1 MGQTIT
7 CLKFV
12 KAVAD
17 VIIGSKPSRK
27 KSQHR
32 FDVPE
37 GVCYNPVMLSEQERQ
52 TIVSLA
58 TRYRVKKILLFG
70 SNATAEKEGRDI
82 DLAVDGI
89 QARDFFKFYLDLL
102 FGLKRA
108 VDLIDLS
115 SDSKFNNLVRRE
127 GIPIY
132 G

>member
-1 MGQTIT
+1 MLPDETKLCVGA
-7 CLKFV
+7 LKEIPEEIP
-12 KAVAD
+12 A
-17 VIIGSKPSRK
+17 K

-32 FDVPE
+32 FDVPG

-70 SNATAEKEGRDI
+70 SNAAAEKEGRDI
-82 DLAVDGI
+82 DLAVEGI
-89 QARDFFKFYLDLL
+89 QARDFFKFYGDLL
-102 FGLKRA
+102 FGLKMA

-127 GIPIY
+127 GIPVY